1 MKFTKKNPDNKE
13 LPRSFQREL
22 LVTAQSDPDDPD
34 MVICAGCGFGFSE
47 TGLTLDHRDP
57 KSAGG
62 SNELTNLVLLCF
74 DCNQTKGNRLTL
86 IGLRDRIRKER
97 VNAISDN
104 EVRTLEDLAILAD
117 KHAKSAGTRAA
128 EKELAR
134 SLHNKFEPIEEMN
147 LESLEIPL
155 PDEPGS
161 DYKRAVVITIGHEAT
176 LPSTPNSEI
185 SNDINEGQES
195 ASDSRRTYRQ
205 MQSRG
210 YSVPGEPILR
220 SMGNEPGPLAIRDH
234 PLCPQLH
241 QKVDLGTLPLE
252 WVPCDENGSLSHVND
267 RRPLPIEFVSASH
280 FVPDKVYG
288 HIDDAKRYIS
298 VPDLELAHSR
308 SWTRNMGLFLCN
320 DMLLTTSVEAF
331 GDFLNYVPS
340 VLYRFVYPYWWCNMF
355 ALSAKTFAGGCGEIN
370 TVARVLDRHTT
381 DELTPH
387 FYNAVILWDPAEER
401 AVECLWEPQTGK
413 WIEKPTDLTLY
424 TGRGKIDW
432 C

>member
-13 LPRSFQREL
+13 LPRSFQHEL

-34 MVICAGCGFGFSE
+34 MVICAGCGLGFSE

-74 DCNQTKGNRLTL
+74 DCNQAKGNKLTL

-97 VNAISDN
+97 MNAISDD
-104 EVRTLEDLAILAD
+104 EVRTLKDEAIRAD
-117 KHAKSAGTRAA
+117 KHAKSAGARAA
-128 EKELAR
+128 DKELAR
-134 SLHNKFEPIEEMN
+134 SLHNKFEPIEEID

-161 DYKRAVVITIGHEAT
+161 DYKRAVVISIGHEAT

-195 ASDSRRTYRQ
+195 TPDSRRTYRQ
-205 MQSRG
+205 IQSRG
-210 YSVPGEPILR
+210 YAVPGELILQAM
-220 SMGNEPGPLAIRDH
+220 SDEPCAFAIPTD
-234 PLCPQLH
+234 PLCLQLH
-241 QKVDLGTLPLE
+241 QKVDLKTLPLE

-267 RRPLPIEFVSASH
+267 HRPLPIEFVSASH

-288 HIDDAKRYIS
+288 HMDDAKRYIS
-298 VPDLELAHSR
+298 VPDIELAHSR
-308 SWTRNMGLFLCN
+308 SWTKNMGLFLCN
-320 DMLLTTSVEAF
+320 DRLLTTSVEAF
-331 GDFLNYVPS
+331 GEFLNYIPS
-340 VLYRFVYPYWWCNMF
+340 VLCRFVYPFWWCSSF
-355 ALSAKTFAGGCGEIN
+355 ARNARVFARGCGEIN
-370 TVARVLDRHTT
+370 TVARVIDRYTT
-381 DELTPH
+381 EELTPH

-401 AVECLWEPQTGK
+401 AVERLWEPQTGK
-413 WIEKPTDLTLY
+413 WIERPTDSTLY
-424 TGRGKIDW
+424 TGRGRIDW